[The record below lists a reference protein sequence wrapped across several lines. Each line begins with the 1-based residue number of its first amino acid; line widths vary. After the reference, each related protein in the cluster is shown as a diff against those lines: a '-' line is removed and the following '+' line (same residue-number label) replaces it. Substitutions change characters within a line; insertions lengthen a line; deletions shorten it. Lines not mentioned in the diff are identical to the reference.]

1 MRVQM
6 GRVPEEDGAGDAQS
20 GTAPCA
26 EGRAKE
32 VSPGPAAFSRGS
44 SPAFSPGL
52 SSLVPSSVRS
62 KAPRGHGQL
71 PEHVPFGGCA
81 APASGAQVC
90 DGPLMVKL
98 QAPAGACARHST
110 RPLDE
115 LSRDELMGESSAST
129 GSDVPGDSGE
139 DGAAVR
145 LPATAT
151 AAGGGRVSSLHGL
164 PDAVLLGIV
173 PYLCL
178 PEVLALLTVTRKLNR
193 LVRQYFA
200 VNSHGVLSIPA
211 FDSRSFL
218 QYRPD
223 RKPQA
228 QASTS
233 DAPARKLPGVKPIRL
248 FFGQQRRDAHPS
260 ALRRLLRFIAPSLP
274 IMHMEAHVN
283 PVTGRGKGCV
293 WATVP
298 SLAEA
303 KRLMALNKR
312 LFLDVNSDGEEV
324 YMFAPP
330 SAVEWLRGHA
340 ELAAASTSRPSHL
353 PRQPMIVGAPRK
365 GPPGTRKILEE
376 YAHLQERGFLP
387 TSSSAL
393 LDSTHTG
400 DLTLPSCSANA
411 SHDQAPWT
419 MDREAVDAQVL
430 SHVVAWYCGWHD
442 YPDWFRGYPLQAY
455 DASSGVVWLG
465 PDRYHRDPYMYKPLA
480 PMVDEMD
487 LLSADPQCYEIGDY
501 SALQDATVE
510 GVERQC
516 ERHVLCSSNAPW
528 PVREQWSHPRCVVRG
543 Q

>member
-211 FDSRSFL
+211 FDSR
-218 QYRPD
+218 
-223 RKPQA
+223 
-228 QASTS
+228 ASCSTGRTGS
-233 DAPARKLPGVKPIRL
+233 
-248 FFGQQRRDAHPS
+248 RRRRQAHPT
-260 ALRRLLRFIAPSLP
+260 PQ
-274 IMHMEAHVN
+274 HED
-283 PVTGRGKGCV
+283 
-293 WATVP
+293 
-298 SLAEA
+298 SLASS
-303 KRLMALNKR
+303 R
-312 LFLDVNSDGEEV
+312 
-324 YMFAPP
+324 FA
-330 SAVEWLRGHA
+330 
-340 ELAAASTSRPSHL
+340 
-353 PRQPMIVGAPRK
+353 
-365 GPPGTRKILEE
+365 
-376 YAHLQERGFLP
+376 
-387 TSSSAL
+387 
-393 LDSTHTG
+393 
-400 DLTLPSCSANA
+400 CS
-411 SHDQAPWT
+411 
-419 MDREAVDAQVL
+419 L
-430 SHVVAWYCGWHD
+430 
-442 YPDWFRGYPLQAY
+442 
-455 DASSGVVWLG
+455 ASSGAT
-465 PDRYHRDPYMYKPLA
+465 HTPL
-480 PMVDEMD
+480 
-487 LLSADPQCYEIGDY
+487 
-501 SALQDATVE
+501 
-510 GVERQC
+510 
-516 ERHVLCSSNAPW
+516 
-528 PVREQWSHPRCVVRG
+528 RCDDCCGSLRRVCPSCIWRRT
-543 Q
+543 

>member
-1 MRVQM
+1 
-6 GRVPEEDGAGDAQS
+6 
-20 GTAPCA
+20 
-26 EGRAKE
+26 
-32 VSPGPAAFSRGS
+32 
-44 SPAFSPGL
+44 
-52 SSLVPSSVRS
+52 
-62 KAPRGHGQL
+62 
-71 PEHVPFGGCA
+71 
-81 APASGAQVC
+81 
-90 DGPLMVKL
+90 MVKL

-233 DAPARKLPGVKPIRL
+233 DAPARGLPGVKPIRL

-365 GPPGTRKILEE
+365 GPPGT
-376 YAHLQERGFLP
+376 
-387 TSSSAL
+387 
-393 LDSTHTG
+393 
-400 DLTLPSCSANA
+400 
-411 SHDQAPWT
+411 
-419 MDREAVDAQVL
+419 
-430 SHVVAWYCGWHD
+430 
-442 YPDWFRGYPLQAY
+442 
-455 DASSGVVWLG
+455 
-465 PDRYHRDPYMYKPLA
+465 
-480 PMVDEMD
+480 
-487 LLSADPQCYEIGDY
+487 
-501 SALQDATVE
+501 
-510 GVERQC
+510 
-516 ERHVLCSSNAPW
+516 
-528 PVREQWSHPRCVVRG
+528 
-543 Q
+543 